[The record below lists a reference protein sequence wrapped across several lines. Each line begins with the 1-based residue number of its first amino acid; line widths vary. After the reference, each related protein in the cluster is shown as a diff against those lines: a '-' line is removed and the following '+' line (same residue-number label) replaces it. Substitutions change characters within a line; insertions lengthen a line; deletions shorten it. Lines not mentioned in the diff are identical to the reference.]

1 MLDPVALDQACADL
15 VNKTPVLHSNNVLA
29 NKHEHED
36 LCGCDKFHLIHPNTN
51 WQAGLEHAEAIGIG
65 TRNYELIV

>member
-1 MLDPVALDQACADL
+1 M
-15 VNKTPVLHSNNVLA
+15 HSNNVLA